1 MVRFLKKGLSVGV
14 DLAGVE
20 SRNTG
25 VASLDMFLQLESA
38 VLHGDDEILEY
49 VLGKDP
55 EVILIDAPLSL
66 PNGRK
71 SLERRSNIH
80 FRECDLEL
88 RRRHIPFFPITLGP
102 MRKLTSR
109 GIRLARILRSKGS
122 AVFEGYP
129 GAAQDLLSFPRKGV
143 SKDLLGAGLR
153 NMGLHIENEATHD
166 ELDAVTIA
174 YVGLLHLNGKSELI
188 GNVEEGQ
195 IMLPLGSENKV

>member
-14 DLAGVE
+14 DLAGAE

-38 VLHGDDEILEY
+38 VLHKDGEILEY
-49 VLGKDP
+49 LLDKDP

-66 PNGRK
+66 PKGRK
-71 SLERRSNIH
+71 SLERRSKIH

-109 GIRLARILRSKGS
+109 GIRLARILRSKGF

-129 GAAQDLLSFPRKGV
+129 GAAQDLMSIPRKGV
-143 SKDLLGAGLR
+143 SKDLLSAGLR
-153 NMGLHIENEATHD
+153 RIGLRIEDGATHD

-174 YVGLLHLNGKSELI
+174 YVGLLHLRGKSELI

-195 IMLPLGSENKV
+195 IMLPLATEKSE